1 MNDENTLKALREA
14 LAARFGEEVAIPPG
28 LEGLQQLL
36 QIASQATHRAW
47 DERAVDADLVRLL
60 AACALSAPTKSYLQQ
75 ADIVDIRDSS
85 VRSAVESLVPSMPWM
100 KTAPALLLLC
110 GNGRR
115 FRRIFER
122 RDQAFTNEHLDGFFN
137 PTVDAALVMM
147 NFMRAASAIGMVCCP
162 ISVLRDRA
170 EELATI
176 LEMPEH
182 VFPVAGLCIGW
193 PLQARSISPRLP
205 LEATLHQDR
214 FDPSRTDA
222 LIDTFDARYVAVQS
236 SRRPAGSPAAQTWSD
251 EKAKQYASP
260 QRDDWGRFVRRQKF
274 DLR

>member
-1 MNDENTLKALREA
+1 MNNENTLSALKQA
-14 LAARFGEEVAIPPG
+14 LAERFGEEVAIPAG
-28 LEGLQQLL
+28 LEGLDQLL
-36 QIASQATHRAW
+36 TMASQATHRAW
-47 DERAVDADLVRLL
+47 AERAVDADLVRLL
-60 AACALSAPTKSYLQQ
+60 AACALSAPSKSDLQQ
-75 ADIVDIRDSS
+75 ADIVDIRDST

-100 KTAPALLLLC
+100 KTAPALLVFC

-115 FRRIFER
+115 FRRMFER
-122 RDQAFTNEHLDGFFN
+122 QGKSFTNEHLDGFFN

-147 NFMRAASAIGMVCCP
+147 NFIRAASAIGMVCCP

-182 VFPVAGLCIGW
+182 VFPLAGLCIGW
-193 PLQARSISPRLP
+193 PLQARLISPRLP

-214 FDPSRTDA
+214 FDEGHTDA
-222 LIDTFDARYVAVQS
+222 LIDSFDSRYVEVQS
-236 SRRPAGSPAAQTWSD
+236 SRRAAGSTPAQTWS
-251 EKAKQYASP
+251 EGRTKQYASS
-260 QRDDWGRFVRRQKF
+260 QRDNWGRFVRRQKF

>member
-1 MNDENTLKALREA
+1 M
-14 LAARFGEEVAIPPG
+14 
-28 LEGLQQLL
+28 
-36 QIASQATHRAW
+36 
-47 DERAVDADLVRLL
+47 ERAVDADLVRLL

-75 ADIVDIRDSS
+75 ADIVDIRDSA
-85 VRSAVESLVPSMPWM
+85 VRLAVESLVPSMPWM
-100 KTAPALLLLC
+100 KTAPALLIFC

-122 RDQAFTNEHLDGFFN
+122 RGQAFTNEHLDGFFN

-147 NFMRAASAIGMVCCP
+147 NFIRAASAVGMVCCP
-162 ISVLRDRA
+162 ISVLRDQA
-170 EELATI
+170 EELAT
-176 LEMPEH
+176 LLAMPEH
-182 VFPVAGLCIGW
+182 VFPLAGLCIGW

-214 FDPSRTDA
+214 FEERRTDA
-222 LIDTFDARYVAVQS
+222 LIDSFDSRYLAVQS

-251 EKAKQYASP
+251 EKAKQYESP

>member
-1 MNDENTLKALREA
+1 MNNANTLSALKQA
-14 LAARFGEEVAIPPG
+14 LAERFGEEVAIPAG
-28 LEGLQQLL
+28 LEGLDQLL
-36 QIASQATHRAW
+36 TMASQATHRAW
-47 DERAVDADLVRLL
+47 AERAVDADLVRLL

-75 ADIVDIRDSS
+75 ADIVDLRDST

-100 KTAPALLLLC
+100 KAAPALLVFC

-137 PTVDAALVMM
+137 PTVDATLVLM
-147 NFMRAASAIGMVCCP
+147 NFIRAASAIGMVCCP

-176 LEMPEH
+176 LDMPDH

-205 LEATLHQDR
+205 LAATLHQDR
-214 FDPSRTDA
+214 FDEGHTDA
-222 LIDTFDARYVAVQS
+222 LIDAFDSRYVEVQS
-236 SRRPAGSPAAQTWSD
+236 SRRPAGSTPAQTWSD
-251 EKAKQYASP
+251 ERTKQYAAS
-260 QRDDWGRFVRRQKF
+260 QRADWGRFVRKQKF
-274 DLR
+274 DLS